1 MQKTTQDRKRK
12 MNAKEKQRLLVV
24 AGIIV
29 FSILIVFGILYFV
42 FRSRV
47 MSTADNEIYNN
58 VYVETVDVSGMKKA
72 EAKKAVEAKIKKYQE
87 QSISLH
93 IEEEN
98 VQVTLGE
105 IGFAIKDVDGL
116 VEKALNY
123 GKDGS
128 IWSRYFEVKKLDKGK
143 EVIYAIYE
151 IDSEKAKA
159 VFEEKAQPLEKV
171 AANATIT
178 RENSAFVITDEVQG
192 KTIDAEASVK
202 AIETYLNKKWNKK
215 EASVD
220 LVSVSDVPDVTR
232 EQLETIQDTLGI
244 FTTYCGSGGGR
255 VQNIESGTA
264 HINGALVMPGEE
276 YSANAAMEPYTTE
289 NGFTEAGAYENGKV
303 VQSMGGGICQVSTT
317 LYNAVILA
325 ELEVTQRQPH
335 SMLVDYVKPSMDAA
349 IAGDY
354 KDLKFKNNT
363 ETPIYIE
370 GYISG
375 GNLTFTI
382 YGKETRNANRSI
394 EFVSET
400 LSTTPAGKKFVEYGD
415 SLGMMI
421 KSGSGHTGKTARL
434 WKVVYENGQEV
445 SRDIFNNSTYSAS
458 PVTVNV
464 GTASDNA
471 EASALVKAA
480 IATQDEGQINNA
492 IAEAKAKIE
501 EAAKK
506 AEEEA
511 QNAQNAQNATPPEA
525 PAE

>member
-1 MQKTTQDRKRK
+1 MLAT
-12 MNAKEKQRLLVV
+12 
-24 AGIIV
+24 AGIIA
-29 FSILIVFGILYFV
+29 FSILVVLGIVYFV

-47 MSTADNEIYNN
+47 KSTADNEIYNN
-58 VYVETVDVSGMKKA
+58 VYIETVNVSGMKKSD
-72 EAKKAVEAKIKKYQE
+72 AKKAVEAKIKKYQE
-87 QSISLH
+87 QSISLR

-105 IGFAIKDVDGL
+105 LGFTIKDVDKL
-116 VEKALNY
+116 VEKALAY
-123 GKDGS
+123 GKGGS
-128 IWSRYFEVKKLDKGK
+128 IWSRYFEVKKLDKEK
-143 EVIYAIYE
+143 KVISAAYQ

-159 VFEEKAQPLEKV
+159 VFEAKAQPLEK
-171 AANATIT
+171 AATNATIT
-178 RENSAFVITDEVQG
+178 RENGAFVITDEVQG

-232 EQLETIQDTLGI
+232 EQLETIQDTLGT

-264 HINGALVMPGEE
+264 HINGAVVMPGEE
-276 YSANAAMEPYTTE
+276 YSANAAMEPYTT
-289 NGFTEAGAYENGKV
+289 ENGKV

-400 LSTTPAGKKFVEYGD
+400 LSTTPAGKKFVESGD
-415 SLGMMI
+415 SLGVMT

-445 SRDIFNNSTYSAS
+445 SRGIFNNSTYSAS

-501 EAAKK
+501 EAAQK

-511 QNAQNAQNATPPEA
+511 QNTQNATPPEA
-525 PAE
+525 PTE

>member
-1 MQKTTQDRKRK
+1 MLAT
-12 MNAKEKQRLLVV
+12 
-24 AGIIV
+24 AGIIA
-29 FSILIVFGILYFV
+29 FSILVVLGIVYFV

-47 MSTADNEIYNN
+47 KSTADNEIYNN
-58 VYVETVDVSGMKKA
+58 VYIETVNVSGMKKSD
-72 EAKKAVEAKIKKYQE
+72 AKKAVEAKIKKYQE
-87 QSISLH
+87 QSISLR

-105 IGFAIKDVDGL
+105 LGFTIKDVDKL
-116 VEKALNY
+116 VEKALAY
-123 GKDGS
+123 GKGGS
-128 IWSRYFEVKKLDKGK
+128 IWSRYFEVKKLDKEK
-143 EVIYAIYE
+143 KVISAAYQ

-159 VFEEKAQPLEKV
+159 VFEAKAQPLEK
-171 AANATIT
+171 AATNATIT
-178 RENSAFVITDEVQG
+178 RENGAFVITDEVQG

-232 EQLETIQDTLGI
+232 EQLETIQDTLGT

-264 HINGALVMPGEE
+264 VVMPGEE

-289 NGFTEAGAYENGKV
+289 NGFTEAGSYENGKV

-325 ELEVTQRQPH
+325 ELEVTQRHPH

-400 LSTTPAGKKFVEYGD
+400 LSTTPAGKKFVESGD
-415 SLGMMI
+415 SLGVMT

-445 SRDIFNNSTYSAS
+445 SRGIFNNSTYSAS

-501 EAAKK
+501 EAAQK

-511 QNAQNAQNATPPEA
+511 QNTQNATPPEA
-525 PAE
+525 PTE

>member
-1 MQKTTQDRKRK
+1 MRKTTRKRK
-12 MNAKEKQRLLVV
+12 QKLLIA

-29 FSILIVFGILYFV
+29 FSILVVIGVVYV
-42 FRSRV
+42 AFRSKV
-47 MSTADNEIYNN
+47 TSTAENEIYQNIYIESVN
-58 VYVETVDVSGMKKA
+58 VSGMKQA
-72 EAKKAVEAKIKKYQE
+72 EAKQAVEAKIKEYQ
-87 QSISLH
+87 QQNITFRV
-93 IEEEN
+93 EEGT
-98 VQVTLGE
+98 VQAALSELG
-105 IGFAIKDVDGL
+105 FTMKDVDRL
-116 VEKALNY
+116 VEKALSY

-128 IWSRYFEVKKLDKGK
+128 VWSRYFQVKKLDKEK
-143 EVIYAIYE
+143 KLFEVEYQ
-151 IDSEKAKA
+151 IDTEKTKK
-159 VFEEKAQPLEKV
+159 VLEEKAQPLEK
-171 AANATIT
+171 AATNATIT
-178 RENSAFVITDEVQG
+178 RENGTFVITDEVEG
-192 KTIDAEASVK
+192 KKIDTEASMK
-202 AIETYLNKKWNKK
+202 MIEEYLNKKWDKK
-215 EASVD
+215 EAV
-220 LVSVSDVPDVTR
+220 LELAVVSDVPNITR
-232 EQLETIQDTLGI
+232 EQLGTIQDTLGT
-244 FTTYCGSGGGR
+244 FTTYCGKGGGR

-264 HINGALVMPGEE
+264 HINGAVVMPGEE

-289 NGFTEAGAYENGKV
+289 NGFTEAGSYENGKV

-335 SMLVDYVKPSMDAA
+335 SMLVDYVKPAMDAA

-382 YGKETRNANRSI
+382 YGKETRNPNRSI

-400 LSTTPAGKKFVEYGD
+400 LSTTPAGKKFVESGD
-415 SLGMMI
+415 AIGSMSR
-421 KSGSGHTGKTARL
+421 SGSGHTGKKARL

-471 EASALVKAA
+471 EASAIVRAA
-480 IATQDEGQINNA
+480 IASQDEGQINNA
-492 IAEAKAKIE
+492 IAQAQAKIAE
-501 EAAKK
+501 DAKK
-506 AEEEA
+506 AEEAA
-511 QNAQNAQNATPPEA
+511 QNAQNAAPPEA
-525 PAE
+525 PTP

>member
-1 MQKTTQDRKRK
+1 MRKTTRKRK
-12 MNAKEKQRLLVV
+12 QKLLIA

-29 FSILIVFGILYFV
+29 FSILVVIGVVYFA
-42 FRSRV
+42 FRSKV
-47 MSTADNEIYNN
+47 TSTAENEIYQNIYIESVN
-58 VYVETVDVSGMKKA
+58 VSGMKQA
-72 EAKKAVEAKIKKYQE
+72 EAKQAVEAKIKEYQ
-87 QSISLH
+87 QQNITFRV
-93 IEEEN
+93 EEGT
-98 VQVTLGE
+98 VQAALSELG
-105 IGFAIKDVDGL
+105 FTMKDVDRL
-116 VEKALNY
+116 VEKALSY

-128 IWSRYFEVKKLDKGK
+128 IWSRYFQVKKLDKEK
-143 EVIYAIYE
+143 KLFEVEYQ
-151 IDSEKAKA
+151 IDTEKTKK
-159 VFEEKAQPLEKV
+159 VLEEKAQPLEKA

-178 RENSAFVITDEVQG
+178 RENGAFVITDEVEG
-192 KTIDAEASVK
+192 KKIDTEASMK
-202 AIETYLNKKWNKK
+202 MLEEYLNKKWDKK
-215 EASVD
+215 EAV
-220 LVSVSDVPDVTR
+220 LELAVVSDMPNITR
-232 EQLETIQDTLGI
+232 EQLGTIQDTLGT
-244 FTTYCGSGGGR
+244 FTTYCGKGGGR

-264 HINGALVMPGEE
+264 HINGAVVMPGEE

-289 NGFTEAGAYENGKV
+289 NGFTEAGSYENGKV

-335 SMLVDYVKPSMDAA
+335 SMLVDYVKPAMDAA

-382 YGKETRNANRSI
+382 YGKETRNQNRSI

-400 LSTTPAGKKFVEYGD
+400 LSTTPAGKKFVESGD
-415 SLGMMI
+415 AIGSMSR
-421 KSGSGHTGKTARL
+421 SGSGHTGKKARL

-471 EASALVKAA
+471 EASAIVRAA
-480 IATQDEGQINNA
+480 IASQDEGQINNA
-492 IAEAKAKIE
+492 IAQAQAKIAE
-501 EAAKK
+501 DAKK
-506 AEEEA
+506 AEEAA
-511 QNAQNAQNATPPEA
+511 QNAQKAAPPEA
-525 PAE
+525 PTP

>member
-1 MQKTTQDRKRK
+1 MLAT
-12 MNAKEKQRLLVV
+12 
-24 AGIIV
+24 AGIIA
-29 FSILIVFGILYFV
+29 FSILVVLGIVYFV

-47 MSTADNEIYNN
+47 KSTADNEIYNN
-58 VYVETVDVSGMKKA
+58 VYIETVNVSGMKKSD
-72 EAKKAVEAKIKKYQE
+72 AKKAVEAKIKKYQE
-87 QSISLH
+87 QSISLR

-105 IGFAIKDVDGL
+105 LGFTIKDVDKL
-116 VEKALNY
+116 VEKALAY

-128 IWSRYFEVKKLDKGK
+128 IWSRYFEVKKLDKEK
-143 EVIYAIYE
+143 KVISAAYQ

-159 VFEEKAQPLEKV
+159 
-171 AANATIT
+171 TIT
-178 RENSAFVITDEVQG
+178 RENGAFVITDEVQG

-232 EQLETIQDTLGI
+232 EQLETIQDTLGT

-264 HINGALVMPGEE
+264 HINGAVVMPGEE

-289 NGFTEAGAYENGKV
+289 NGFTEAGSYENGKV

-400 LSTTPAGKKFVEYGD
+400 LSTTPAGKKFVESGD
-415 SLGMMI
+415 SLGVMT

-445 SRDIFNNSTYSAS
+445 SRGIFNNSTYSAS

-501 EAAKK
+501 EAAQK

-511 QNAQNAQNATPPEA
+511 QNTQNATPPEA
-525 PAE
+525 PTE

>member
-1 MQKTTQDRKRK
+1 MQKTTQNRKQKLDAKGKRK
-12 MNAKEKQRLLVV
+12 LLVM
-24 AGIIV
+24 AGIVV
-29 FSILIVFGILYFV
+29 FSILVVLAIVYFV

-47 MSTADNEIYNN
+47 MATADNAIYNN
-58 VYVETVDVSGMKKA
+58 VYIETVNVSGMKKA
-72 EAKKAVEAKIKKYQE
+72 EAKKAVEEKIKKYQG
-87 QSISLH
+87 QSIEFH
-93 IEEEN
+93 VEEES

-105 IGFAIKDVDGL
+105 LGFTMKGADKLI
-116 VEKALNY
+116 EKALSY

-128 IWSRYFEVKKLDKGK
+128 IWNRYFEVKKLDEKK
-143 EVIYAIYE
+143 EVISATYQ
-151 IDSEKAKA
+151 IDKEKAKA
-159 VFEEKAQPLEKV
+159 VFETKAQPLEKT
-171 AANATIT
+171 AANATIV
-178 RENSAFVITDEVQG
+178 RENGAFVITEEVNG
-192 KTIDAEASVK
+192 KTIDEEASIK
-202 AIETYLNKKWNKK
+202 EIETYLNKSWKQK
-215 EASVD
+215 EAVVD
-220 LVSVSDVPDVTR
+220 LVSISDEPEITK
-232 EQLETIQDTLGI
+232 EKLEAIQDTLGT

-264 HINGALVMPGEE
+264 HINGAVVMPGEE

-289 NGFTEAGAYENGKV
+289 NGFTKAGAYENGKV
-303 VQSMGGGICQVSTT
+303 IQSMGGGICQVSTT

-349 IAGDY
+349 IAGSY

-382 YGKETRNANRSI
+382 YGKETRNPNRSV

-400 LSTTPAGKKFVEYGD
+400 LSTTPAGKKFVESGD
-415 SLGMMI
+415 ALGAMT
-421 KSGSGHTGKTARL
+421 KSGSGHTGKTAKL

-445 SRDIFNNSTYSAS
+445 SREVFNSSTYSAS

-471 EASALVKAA
+471 EAAALVKAA
-480 IATQDEGQINNA
+480 VATQDEGQIHNA

-506 AEEEA
+506 AEEA
-511 QNAQNAQNATPPEA
+511 QNAQNTQNATPPEA
-525 PAE
+525 PTE

>member
-1 MQKTTQDRKRK
+1 MRKTTRKRK
-12 MNAKEKQRLLVV
+12 QKLLIA

-29 FSILIVFGILYFV
+29 FSILVVIGVVYV
-42 FRSRV
+42 AFRSKV
-47 MSTADNEIYNN
+47 TSTAENEIYQNIYIESVN
-58 VYVETVDVSGMKKA
+58 VSGMKQA
-72 EAKKAVEAKIKKYQE
+72 EAKQAVEAKIKEYQ
-87 QSISLH
+87 QQNITFRV
-93 IEEEN
+93 EEGT
-98 VQVTLGE
+98 VQAALSELG
-105 IGFAIKDVDGL
+105 FTMKDVDRL
-116 VEKALNY
+116 VEKALSY

-128 IWSRYFEVKKLDKGK
+128 IWSRYFQVKKLDKEK
-143 EVIYAIYE
+143 KLFEVEYQ
-151 IDSEKAKA
+151 IDTEKTKK
-159 VFEEKAQPLEKV
+159 VLEEKAQPLEKA

-178 RENSAFVITDEVQG
+178 RENGAFVITDEVEG
-192 KTIDAEASVK
+192 KKIDTEASMK
-202 AIETYLNKKWNKK
+202 MLEEYLNKKWDKK
-215 EASVD
+215 EAV
-220 LVSVSDVPDVTR
+220 LELAVVSDMPNITR
-232 EQLETIQDTLGI
+232 EQLGTIQDTLGT
-244 FTTYCGSGGGR
+244 FTTYCGKGGGR

-264 HINGALVMPGEE
+264 HINGAVVMPGEE

-289 NGFTEAGAYENGKV
+289 NGFTEAGSYENGKV

-325 ELEVTQRQPH
+325 EMEVTQRQPH
-335 SMLVDYVKPSMDAA
+335 SMLVDYVKPAMDAA

-382 YGKETRNANRSI
+382 YGKETRNPNRSI

-400 LSTTPAGKKFVEYGD
+400 LSTTPAGKKFVESGD
-415 SLGMMI
+415 AIGSMSR
-421 KSGSGHTGKTARL
+421 SGSGHTGKKARL

-471 EASALVKAA
+471 EASAIVRAA
-480 IATQDEGQINNA
+480 IASQDEGQINNA
-492 IAEAKAKIE
+492 IAQAQAKIAE
-501 EAAKK
+501 DAKK
-506 AEEEA
+506 AEEAA
-511 QNAQNAQNATPPEA
+511 QNAQNSAPPEA
-525 PAE
+525 PTP

>member
-1 MQKTTQDRKRK
+1 MQKTTQKRK
-12 MNAKEKQRLLVV
+12 QKLLIA

-29 FSILIVFGILYFV
+29 FSILVVVGVVYFV
-42 FRSRV
+42 FKSKV
-47 MSTADNEIYNN
+47 TGTAQNEIYQNIYIESVN
-58 VYVETVDVSGMKKA
+58 VSGMKKA
-72 EAKKAVEAKIKKYQE
+72 EAEQAVEKKTREYQ
-87 QSISLH
+87 QQNITFQV
-93 IEEEN
+93 EEGV
-98 VQVTLGE
+98 VQVPLGE
-105 IGFAIKDVDGL
+105 LGFAIKDAEQL
-116 VEKALNY
+116 VEKALDY
-123 GKDGS
+123 GKNGS
-128 IWSRYFEVKKLDKGK
+128 VWSRYFQVRKLDKEK
-143 EVIYAIYE
+143 KLFDVKYQ
-151 IDSEKAKA
+151 IDAEKTKK
-159 VFEEKAQPLEKV
+159 VLEEKEQPLEKA
-171 AANATIT
+171 AANASIT
-178 RENSAFVITDEVQG
+178 RENGAFVITDEVEG
-192 KTIDAEASVK
+192 KKIDAEASIK
-202 AIETYLNKKWNKK
+202 IIEEYLNKKWDKK
-215 EASVD
+215 AAALE
-220 LVSVSDVPDVTR
+220 LVVVSDVPKITR
-232 EQLETIQDTLGI
+232 EQLEPIQDTLGT

-264 HINGALVMPGEE
+264 HINGAVVMPGEE

-289 NGFTEAGAYENGKV
+289 NGFTEAGSYENGKV

-382 YGKETRNANRSI
+382 YGKETRNPNRSI

-400 LSTTPAGKKFVEYGD
+400 LSTTPAGKKFVESGD
-415 SLGMMI
+415 AIGTMAR
-421 KSGSGHTGKTARL
+421 SGSGHTGKKARL

-445 SRDIFNNSTYSAS
+445 SRDVFNNSTYSAS

-471 EASALVKAA
+471 EASAIVKAA
-480 IATQDEGQINNA
+480 IASQDEGQINNA
-492 IAEAKAKIE
+492 IAQAQAKIAE
-501 EAAKK
+501 DARK

-511 QNAQNAQNATPPEA
+511 KNAQSAQDAQNAAPPEA
-525 PAE
+525 PAQ

>member
-1 MQKTTQDRKRK
+1 MLAT
-12 MNAKEKQRLLVV
+12 
-24 AGIIV
+24 AGIIA
-29 FSILIVFGILYFV
+29 FSILVVLGIVYFV

-47 MSTADNEIYNN
+47 KSTADNEIYNN
-58 VYVETVDVSGMKKA
+58 VYIETVNVSGMKKSD
-72 EAKKAVEAKIKKYQE
+72 AKKAVEAKIKKYQE
-87 QSISLH
+87 QSISLR

-105 IGFAIKDVDGL
+105 LGFTIKDVDKL
-116 VEKALNY
+116 VEKALAY
-123 GKDGS
+123 GKGGS
-128 IWSRYFEVKKLDKGK
+128 IWSRYFEVKKLDKEK
-143 EVIYAIYE
+143 KVISAAYQ

-159 VFEEKAQPLEKV
+159 VFEAKAQPLEK
-171 AANATIT
+171 AATNATIT
-178 RENSAFVITDEVQG
+178 RENGAFVITDEVQG

-202 AIETYLNKKWNKK
+202 AIETYLNKKWDKK

-232 EQLETIQDTLGI
+232 EQIETIQDTLGT

-264 HINGALVMPGEE
+264 HINGAVVMPGEE

-289 NGFTEAGAYENGKV
+289 NGFTEAGSYENGKV

-400 LSTTPAGKKFVEYGD
+400 LSTTPAGKKFVESGD
-415 SLGMMI
+415 SLGVMT

-445 SRDIFNNSTYSAS
+445 SRGIFNNSTYSAS

-501 EAAKK
+501 EAAQK

-511 QNAQNAQNATPPEA
+511 QNTQNATPPEA
-525 PAE
+525 PTE